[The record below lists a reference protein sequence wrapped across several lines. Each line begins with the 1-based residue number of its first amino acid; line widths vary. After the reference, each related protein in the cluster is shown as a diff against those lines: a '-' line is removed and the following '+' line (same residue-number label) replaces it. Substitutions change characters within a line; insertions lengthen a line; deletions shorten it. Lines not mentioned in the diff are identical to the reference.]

1 MTAELAAGGLFISC
15 GELSGDG
22 YASAVVRTLRSK
34 GVGGRI
40 FGMGGTRS
48 AAAGVEILW
57 DSRMLHLM
65 GIGEVLPS
73 IPRLL
78 RLKSRMIDTVMFSG
92 VPTVLVIDSPDFHL
106 PFVASLRARGW
117 RGRVVYA
124 VPPTVWAWRSGRVKA
139 LARDVDL
146 CLPLFR
152 FEHEFLQAHGVVS
165 AWRGHPLADDFAS
178 VAPSF
183 PPLEARR
190 IALLPGSRRS
200 EIRRLLPTLR
210 GSASQLRAEGFSP
223 VFSVAPGLS
232 DDLKEWMKREL
243 RGMEIFE
250 GEGRE
255 LLSGSAAAAGASG
268 TVAVEA
274 MLLDRFMVVLYKT
287 GFLSEC
293 VWRMLAKTERI
304 SLPNILA
311 GRDVYPEL
319 LQRHATPKNAME
331 ALLRYLRDPEY
342 RDAVHSGLRIAREG
356 MGEPGALAFWAE
368 SILSGEVET
377 RRPERQRTEETSP

>member
-1 MTAELAAGGLFISC
+1 
-15 GELSGDG
+15 
-22 YASAVVRTLRSK
+22 
-34 GVGGRI
+34 
-40 FGMGGTRS
+40 
-48 AAAGVEILW
+48 
-57 DSRMLHLM
+57 
-65 GIGEVLPS
+65 
-73 IPRLL
+73 
-78 RLKSRMIDTVMFSG
+78 
-92 VPTVLVIDSPDFHL
+92 
-106 PFVASLRARGW
+106 
-117 RGRVVYA
+117 
-124 VPPTVWAWRSGRVKA
+124 
-139 LARDVDL
+139 
-146 CLPLFR
+146 
-152 FEHEFLQAHGVVS
+152 
-165 AWRGHPLADDFAS
+165 
-178 VAPSF
+178 
-183 PPLEARR
+183 
-190 IALLPGSRRS
+190 
-200 EIRRLLPTLR
+200 
-210 GSASQLRAEGFSP
+210 
-223 VFSVAPGLS
+223 
-232 DDLKEWMKREL
+232 MKREL

-255 LLSGSAAAAGASG
+255 LLAGSAAAAGASG

-342 RDAVHSGLRIAREG
+342 RDAVHSGLRSAREG

>member
-1 MTAELAAGGLFISC
+1 MASGGLYISC

-22 YASAVVRTLRSK
+22 YAAAVVRMLRSK
-34 GVGGRI
+34 GATGRI

-48 AAAGVEILW
+48 AAAGLEILW

-78 RLKSRMIDTVMFSG
+78 RLKSKMVETVLNSG
-92 VPTVLVIDSPDFHL
+92 VSTVLVIDSPDFHL

-124 VPPTVWAWRSGRVKA
+124 VPPTVWAWRSSRVKA
-139 LARDVDL
+139 LVRDVDL

-152 FEHEFLQAHGVVS
+152 FEHEFLESHGVVS
-165 AWRGHPLADDFAS
+165 AWRGHPLADEFAAIVS
-178 VAPSF
+178 SRPS
-183 PPLEARR
+183 LNSRCV
-190 IALLPGSRRS
+190 ALLPGSRRS

-210 GSASQLRAEGFSP
+210 ESAFRLRAEGFSP

-250 GEGRE
+250 GEGRD
-255 LLSGSAAAAGASG
+255 LLSESAAAAGASG

-293 VWRMLAKTERI
+293 IWRMLAKTKMI

-311 GRDVYPEL
+311 GRNVYPEL
-319 LQRHATPKNAME
+319 LQRHATPKNTTE
-331 ALLRYLRDPEY
+331 ALFRYLRDPEY
-342 RDAVHSGLRIAREG
+342 RDTVHSGLRIAREG
-356 MGEPGALAFWAE
+356 MGKPGALAFWAE
-368 SILSGEVET
+368 KILSGEVET
-377 RRPERQRTEETSP
+377 QRPERQLTEEISR

>member
-1 MTAELAAGGLFISC
+1 MTAEMASGGLFISC

-34 GVGGRI
+34 GLSGRI
-40 FGMGGTRS
+40 FGMAGGRS
-48 AAAGVEILW
+48 AAAGMEILW
-57 DSRMLHLM
+57 DSRLLHLM
-65 GIGEVLPS
+65 GIGEVLPA

-78 RLKSRMIDTVMFSG
+78 RLKSKMVDSVMNSG
-92 VPTVLVIDSPDFHL
+92 VTTVLVVDSPDFHL
-106 PFVASLRARGW
+106 PFIASLRARGW

-152 FEHEFLQAHGVVS
+152 FEHEFLEARGVPS

-178 VAPSF
+178 VAPSP
-183 PPLEARR
+183 PPLDARR

-200 EIRRLLPTLR
+200 EIRRLLPTLHTI
-210 GSASQLRAEGFSP
+210 ASRLRAEGFSP

-232 DDLKEWMKREL
+232 DDLKEWMKGEL
-243 RGMEIFE
+243 LGMEIFE

-255 LLSGSAAAAGASG
+255 LLAGSSAAAGASG

-293 VWRMLAKTERI
+293 VWRMLAKTQKI

-311 GRDVYPEL
+311 GKEIYPEL
-319 LQRHATPKNAME
+319 LQRHAAPENTTE
-331 ALLRYLRDPEY
+331 ALFRYLRDSEY
-342 RDAVHSGLRIAREG
+342 RDAVHDGLRVAREG
-356 MGEPGALAFWAE
+356 MGAPGALAFWAE
-368 SILSGEVET
+368 LILSRNVGASSRERRTQQEAT
-377 RRPERQRTEETSP
+377 R

>member
-1 MTAELAAGGLFISC
+1 MAAGALFISC

-34 GVGGRI
+34 GFAGRI
-40 FGMGGTRS
+40 FGMAGARS
-48 AAAGVEILW
+48 AAAGVEVLW

-78 RLKSRMIDTVMFSG
+78 RLKSRMVDSVMNSG
-92 VPTVLVIDSPDFHL
+92 VSTVLVIDSPDFHL
-106 PFVASLRARGW
+106 PLIASLRAKGW

-124 VPPTVWAWRSGRVKA
+124 VPPAVWAWRSWRVKA
-139 LARDVDL
+139 LASDVDL

-165 AWRGHPLADDFAS
+165 AWRGHPLADEFAS
-178 VAPSF
+178 AAPSP
-183 PPLEARR
+183 PPLDARS
-190 IALLPGSRRS
+190 IALLPGSRSS

-210 GSASQLRAEGFSP
+210 ESAAQLRAEGFSP

-232 DDLKEWMKREL
+232 DDLKEWMKGEL

-255 LLSGSAAAAGASG
+255 LLAESAAAAGASG

-274 MLLDRFMVVLYKT
+274 MLLDRFMVVLYKA
-287 GFLSEC
+287 GLLSEF
-293 VWRMLAKTERI
+293 VWNMLAKTKRI

-319 LQRHATPKNAME
+319 LQRHATHTKTTE
-331 ALLRYLRDPEY
+331 ALLRYLRDPAY
-342 RDAVHSGLRIAREG
+342 CTSVHDGLRIAREG
-356 MGEPGALAFWAE
+356 MGKPGALAFWAE
-368 SILSGEVET
+368 SILSGEIET
-377 RRPERQRTEETSP
+377 QRPERRRPGEFSP